1 MAASLALSFL
11 TLQLMTYL
19 TISQVYKSHS
29 MLMTLHYGNQIEMF
43 NFLKKDSKCSKQRR
57 KLVQKWGFKL
67 SASKTSVVLFP
78 RKKDTNLNIYINKT
92 KINLCK
98 FAKFLGITFDQKLNW
113 TQHINNV
120 IDRCKKRLNIL
131 RCINKALI
139 RSILEYGCEAF
150 DSASNTIKQKLD
162 SIQYQALKI
171 CTGAIHGTA
180 LSSLQ
185 IECGEPSLQL
195 RRNFNN
201 NTYGTKIE
209 LHKSHPNKNF
219 KQDNWQKQ
227 YFAKKWQETS
237 HHTPFETR
245 YQKNNL
251 NISPLLMNPFPYWHY
266 MIPDISKRRRTSM
279 KNVI

>member
-1 MAASLALSFL
+1 MLWRKGIIIKLQNMGICGRIIKWIDNFL
-11 TLQLMTYL
+11 TNRKIQVKINNTFSTFCTVQNGVPQGTVISPLLFNIAVNDLPDNITGIQ
-19 TISQVYKSHS
+19 ISQYADVQF
-29 MLMTLHYGNQIEMF
+29 LQIKIQNALNNVE
-43 NFLKKDSKCSKQRR
+43 NWCKQ
-57 KLVQKWGFKL
+57 WGLKL
-67 SASKTSVVLFP
+67 SASKTSAVLFT
-78 RKKDTNLNIYINKT
+78 RKTDTNLNIYINKT

-98 FAKFLGITFDQKLNW
+98 FAKFLGITFDQELNW

-131 RCINKALI
+131 RCISGCDWGTDGKTLLHLYKALI

-180 LSSLQ
+180 LSFLQ

-209 LHKSHPNKNF
+209 LHKSHPNTKF
-219 KQDNWQKQ
+219 K
-227 YFAKKWQETS
+227 
-237 HHTPFETR
+237 TR
-245 YQKNNL
+245 
-251 NISPLLMNPFPYWHY
+251 
-266 MIPDISKRRRTSM
+266 
-279 KNVI
+279 